1 MAFRAKPAEERLPES
16 PEHLFRE
23 LGGAA
28 GGHYRAGTGG
38 EHVRIGLPTGKT
50 LRTHDRHRIV
60 SADDNVTCRDTF
72 TAP

>member
-38 EHVRIGLPTGKT
+38 EHVRIGLPTGKRFARMIAT
-50 LRTHDRHRIV
+50 GS
-60 SADDNVTCRDTF
+60 SAPTT
-72 TAP
+72 T